1 MQSAC
6 TAFEIGHVDDRIEEL
21 NKVCGDA
28 YKTHYECLDNHNQ
41 QFKDC
46 RPAERGLNA
55 CVLAKMVRYCR
66 SMLRSGTVKSR
77 SWDTRRTTSIM
88 DGSGTALWSQ

>member
-1 MQSAC
+1 MLSVC
-6 TAFEIGHVDDRIEEL
+6 TSLYSSDVVDYRIDEM

-41 QFKDC
+41 QYKDC

-55 CVLAKMVRYCR
+55 CVLTKMVN
-66 SMLRSGTVKSR
+66 
-77 SWDTRRTTSIM
+77 TSVDM
-88 DGSGTALWSQ
+88 G